1 MDNVNNENIEV
12 QQDNETVTKTLPI
25 DMFPIFDLF
34 AHKHCQLKGLRKGT
48 PSYKENYDKF
58 LFTLQHESYTNS
70 LSTGEVAKD
79 LEIGFMA
86 RNPSTPKI
94 EAEYFDLL
102 PSLFGEKGFFAE
114 NASDEFTVEVY
125 ERRLRSIVA
134 SLANLIL
141 ETKYAMSIKR
151 PSSDNVNDNNA
162 SSFEHKPD
170 GKDKI
175 VTVRNQYMRLFYAT
189 QILNSISS
197 LFTGKE
203 HKIENLLNDAFGN
216 ELSVMTEKGQYEVLS
231 KKEARRDF
239 VKYFLYK
246 GKKPDILQNPMKR
259 NPMTRNPS
267 LSLSSKVF
275 CPQVGIYLNDR
286 LNEVCKGKNEK
297 HLTPNPQYIKGIEIN
312 EYDEKHADMT
322 KPCVFGSFINDE
334 CKRDFFLINGADR
347 IKKALNEGYPVI
359 DAFILDLEET
369 YSLICPTQ
377 KTVEK
382 VNELK
387 KNYSKFKLAN
397 R

>member
-48 PSYKENYDKF
+48 PNYKENYDKF

-94 EAEYFDLL
+94 ESEYFDLA

-141 ETKYAMSIKR
+141 ETKYAMNVKR
-151 PSSDNVNDNNA
+151 PSSENVSDSNV

-175 VTVRNQYMRLFYAT
+175 ITVKNQYMRLFYAT
-189 QILNSISS
+189 QILKSIES

-203 HKIENLLNDAFGN
+203 QNIDQLISDSFGN
-216 ELSVMTEKGQYEVLS
+216 EISVMTEKGQYEVLS

-246 GKKPDILQNPMKR
+246 GKKPDVLQNPMRR
-259 NPMTRNPS
+259 NPVV
-267 LSLSSKVF
+267 SLSSKIF

-286 LNEVCKGKNEK
+286 ISEACKGKSEK
-297 HLTPNPQYIKGIEIN
+297 HLTPNPQYVKGIEVN

-322 KPCVFGSFINDE
+322 KPCVFGSFINSD

-359 DAFILDLEET
+359 DVFILDLEET

-387 KNYSKFKLAN
+387 KNYSKYKLASK
-397 R
+397 